1 MGLVRIIKI
10 VDRNLKNTLFFS
22 FMSFFTVF
30 TLAQAKTS
38 EGVAEQSVE
47 VTKAEGTSQKYET
60 VEWID
65 LLPKDDLEA
74 LLNPPEYITNIEE
87 NSTEDVISNQLRAD
101 TSNERA
107 AR

>member
-38 EGVAEQSVE
+38 EGVADQSVE

-74 LLNPPEYITNIEE
+74 LLNPLNILLT
-87 NSTEDVISNQLRAD
+87 SRKTQLKM
-101 TSNERA
+101 S
-107 AR
+107 